1 MHEGQ
6 LWGLSRWALLEGQQ
20 EIQMGKGDNQ
30 RDLINTI
37 LHSNM
42 GLGDP
47 PGVLASSPFVL
58 LPLTPPLSSVL
69 FGS

>member
-1 MHEGQ
+1 MKVSSGACLDGQ
-6 LWGLSRWALLEGQQ
+6 FLLEGQRQ
-20 EIQMGKGDNQ
+20 IQMGKGGNQ

-47 PGVLASSPFVL
+47 ARVPASSSFVL
-58 LPLTPPLSSVL
+58 LPLTPLSSAL